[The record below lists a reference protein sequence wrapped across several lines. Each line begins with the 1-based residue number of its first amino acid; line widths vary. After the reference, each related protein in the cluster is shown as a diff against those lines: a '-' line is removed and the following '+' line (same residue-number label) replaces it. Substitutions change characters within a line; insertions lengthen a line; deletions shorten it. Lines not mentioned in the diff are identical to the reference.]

1 MRNVSDKFAE
11 NKENTHFIFNIFF
24 SENRVLYQIML
35 KNMAE
40 PDRPQMT
47 V

>member
-11 NKENTHFIFNIFF
+11 TDTHLLFYNFLFKNCA
-24 SENRVLYQIML
+24 VYKIMW
-35 KNMAE
+35 KYVAQ